1 MIGVDTLGVAR
12 RSGSGV
18 QRHGRWIR
26 LGFRLHASDTDPGVD
41 ALLECS
47 GDRWVAI
54 LTDGGRT
61 ETGLGASARTALTV
75 ALQSLAPGSAA
86 ALLSDPELFAV
97 SWRIRQAV

>member
-1 MIGVDTLGVAR
+1 MG
-12 RSGSGV
+12 
-18 QRHGRWIR
+18 
-26 LGFRLHASDTDPGVD
+26 
-41 ALLECS
+41 
-47 GDRWVAI
+47 AI